1 MREGLVVIG
10 LLGVVLLAK
19 HRGLIPSARVFIEQL
34 HNEAG
39 VYLSEAVRESALK
52 TVGE

>member
-1 MREGLVVIG
+1 VAVIG

-19 HRGLIPSARVFIEQL
+19 RKALIPSARTLLQRL
-34 HNEAG
+34 DREAG
-39 VYLSEAVRESALK
+39 IYLAPDIRDTALK

>member
-1 MREGLVVIG
+1 VRIPVIG

-19 HRGLIPSARVFIEQL
+19 RRQLIPSAREL
-34 HNEAG
+34 LNRLESESG
-39 VYLSEAVRESALK
+39 MYLAAELKATALE

>member
-34 HNEAG
+34 HSEAG